1 LGLAFVLSFYQIN
14 KYSFKKNNLS
24 ASIFAENEQLLSG
37 NTEYTRVP
45 EISIS
50 KKVINP
56 NNREINFSAIS
67 TKFKH
72 KDPTKETGTRLH
84 TQAAFVRNIETSAYS
99 IKPKFTLSKTKYLM
113 DVVRIYDFFTNGNFG
128 HTSIFCITRE

>member
-1 LGLAFVLSFYQIN
+1 VPVSLSSIN
-14 KYSFKKNNLS
+14 VGYENKKNNLS

-99 IKPKFTLSKTKYLM
+99 IKPKITLSKTKYLM
-113 DVVRIYDFFTNGNFG
+113 DDKANEDRFILGKY
-128 HTSIFCITRE
+128 